1 MTYPSMTAFKA
12 ANRAAGFF
20 FFSKDTMRFFRSK
33 VESDLLTIGDRQFF
47 VTSEQFVP
55 SDGPPDDRKY
65 TVREAMPGG
74 DVNTIGEFQ
83 EHFNKDAALLAIY
96 DTVEAES

>member
-55 SDGPPDDRKY
+55 
-65 TVREAMPGG
+65 GG